1 MSQCRERTISKRT
14 VDALSIEDRDA
25 IFWDRDLSG
34 FGVRVY
40 PSGRKVYVVQSRGPR
55 GSRRVTLGRHGEITA
70 EQARKRAA
78 GIIDRIKT
86 GQEPLPAE
94 PEKETRGR
102 A

>member
-14 VDALSIEDRDA
+14 VDALSVEDRDA

-55 GSRRVTLGRHGEITA
+55 GSRRVTLGRHGKITPA
-70 EQARKRAA
+70 QARKRAA
-78 GIIDRIKT
+78 RDHRQDQDPGRSRCR
-86 GQEPLPAE
+86 PSPRRR
-94 PEKETRGR
+94 RGR
-102 A
+102 P